1 MKNLLSLTLSILMVI
16 TLLTSCADTGTT
28 YIPSTDD
35 YDFAGI
41 TLPEKK
47 NVTYPVVYTALDE
60 IEYDTTNVLG
70 TAQIEDKLYLLEPDG
85 VHMVNLADGTISLV
99 FEKEGLMF
107 IASHETELYVT
118 DTISVYTL
126 DPSGVLINTQQIPE
140 GAFDKAHF
148 EYNTAF
154 ISTDDYFVFACPY
167 DKLQTHIY
175 VSKADMSVT
184 VNEKYMQYTICSYE
198 GNKYWTH
205 DMNNEGEGD
214 VVCYDIDTGKKGEKY
229 DVDVYLFDMEYDI
242 HSGNF
247 VFYSSGSSLYG
258 MEILEFNPEDGS
270 LKHIARYFAEKNPNR
285 FLLTLC
291 GNLYCSVSDN
301 LSQINIHDMQKEYDC
316 LNVTVLGYAPEEM
329 EYVAYLLD
337 EKFGINVTIDRM
349 DFENQKYLPLKLMAG
364 DTDID
369 IFYNLAVDT
378 PYYVKNSCFVDLNE
392 FDILQENIEAC
403 KELLKCGFSYNGK
416 LFAIPFKTAGPI
428 VVDCMNPYTDQ
439 SGNRPAYNIEAYK
452 VKYINL
458 VEGTLT
464 DDGDAFYD
472 LIEHFYDNK
481 SKYVWENLFDSKVNE
496 SISRD
501 AYVITSPCYMMNPA
515 SLNKENAALFLNE
528 IMNLGLSKTHSD
540 FPEFKYFKP
549 PHVDYDY
556 HYDMTIDYSK
566 ASPSWISTSKEI
578 GNVFNEA
585 RKAAIKAEKKSEIRS
600 IAKEYY
606 NRLRQIIQE

>member
-1 MKNLLSLTLSILMVI
+1 MKKLLQFILAIITIVTLF
-16 TLLTSCADTGTT
+16 TSCTDLGPDYTPKTSDEYDLTGL
-28 YIPSTDD
+28 
-35 YDFAGI
+35 

-85 VHMVNLADGTISLV
+85 VHMVNLADGTISHI

-107 IASHETELYVT
+107 IASHEAELYVT

-140 GAFDKAHF
+140 GALDKANF
-148 EYNTAF
+148 EYNAAF
-154 ISTDDYFVFACPY
+154 ISTDDYLVLACTY

-175 VSKADMSVT
+175 ISKSDMSVT
-184 VNEKYMQYTICSYE
+184 VNEKPLNRIICSYE

-205 DMNNEGEGD
+205 DYDNLGEGEA
-214 VVCYDIDTGKKGEKY
+214 VCYDIDTGKKSEKH
-229 DVDVYLFDMEYDI
+229 DVDVFPEDMEYDV
-242 HSGNF
+242 HSGDF
-247 VFYSSGSSLYG
+247 IFYCRGAYG
-258 MEILEFNPEDGS
+258 IELIEFTPEDGT
-270 LKHIARYFAEKNPNR
+270 LKQMARCFTEQFTNKA
-285 FLLTLC
+285 FLTVC
-291 GNLYCSVSDN
+291 GNLYCSVSDS
-301 LSQINIHDMQKEYDC
+301 LSKINVHDMQKEYDC

-528 IMNLGLSKTHSD
+528 IMNIGLGKIPSD

-566 ASPSWISTSKEI
+566 ASPSWISTSKEL
-578 GNVFNEA
+578 GELFGEA
-585 RKAAIKAEKKSEIRS
+585 RKAAINAEKKSELHS
-600 IAKEYY
+600 IAREYY
-606 NRLRQIIQE
+606 YKMRQLIME